1 MRSFFFHFH
10 FVPLLFLIFFRLSPI
25 YPCGLHRHLYKLCQ
39 SSKSLEKLKSTNNLL
54 FISFLDLPYLWF
66 SIALSSFILHLFVR
80 LTPSFVFLK
89 LALTSLYLQISLVFQ
104 TDSLYL
110 FLFKACP
117 PSGVRGLLIRL
128 FPIYPCSLHRHL
140 YKLCQSFK
148 SLEKLKSTN
157 NLLFISALA
166 SSFLLLRFVVPS
178 FIVRLL
184 FAVEPL

>member
-10 FVPLLFLIFFRLSPI
+10 FVLLLFLIFLRLSPI
-25 YPCGLHRHLYKLCQ
+25 YPCGSYCHLYKLCQ

-54 FISFLDLPYLWF
+54 FISLLDLPYLWF

-89 LALTSLYLQISLVFQ
+89 LALTSLYLRISLDFQ

-117 PSGVRGLLIRL
+117 SSGVRGPLIRL
-128 FPIYPCSLHRHL
+128 FPICSCNSH
-140 YKLCQSFK
+140 C
-148 SLEKLKSTN
+148 
-157 NLLFISALA
+157 LLFPFQSL
-166 SSFLLLRFVVPS
+166 
-178 FIVRLL
+178 
-184 FAVEPL
+184 